1 MDSPGSTDTPN
12 TISGTVSLLNS
23 DAKPLIFSTGKVP
36 LKGVRVYA
44 QWFEHGVASPVY
56 TSVSD
61 DQGNWGIIM
70 QPFLGADGAVHTFD
84 ADPNLPEGE
93 KFRVWSDNPDPS
105 SYSVQYSWGNRQIF
119 PKTDAYELQGGTNFL
134 VGTNEIK
141 PVSIFYQANP
151 NREQWHLDAGSEN
164 LVDTSDVT
172 KDAYGQIR
180 GRAMWQYGVDSII
193 SSYGVTP
200 TTWAAKNPED
210 SWAPGLRV
218 TGSYLSDYG
227 VNYIN
232 DHFTSE
238 DGRKARESG
247 WTDKDEA
254 ELQTWIQ
261 TQIAREGKEKWIA
274 ETATATTGIDGTY
287 RLQFKGTFGNSAT
300 EKGIVSEGKFHK
312 LANSPADG
320 WWTAGAL
327 VSKHINFDYFA
338 LTAENAEG
346 VEIASATPRTGFVN
360 VSTQN
365 VWGVGNPGFQER
377 YDYNFVLQPSDPRFD
392 VTPYDSNVNFAK
404 IGDTAETKTTGLG
417 YKFDPD
423 RTYTITWTT
432 EEPQPDGS
440 SKTVEVKSCEMV
452 PPNQDGTLESCPLTV
467 PEDAFS
473 QGEKSRTYTATIRAV
488 TKDGKVSE
496 PFGIDSFTALPTPAA
511 PLGSVGDEYN
521 LPSNLELTVSKKSDA
536 KVSRGDYTTENP
548 LPEGLELD
556 PKTGT
561 ISGTPTK
568 PGTYPVTLTR
578 QYTVEVPGADPI
590 SGTQKVEYTIIITD
604 SPLADGQ
611 EGKEYSQKVE
621 PQGLPEGAS
630 VQNMQVTNLPE
641 GLKFDP
647 ETQTITGTPAEG
659 TSDQSPYAD
668 VKVTYDVVLPAGVNV
683 DGSEKVYIGKNPAD
697 VVKQHTDTVT
707 LNITKPEIVDDD
719 HDGVPNELDKCPE
732 TPEGQKVDENGCSL
746 SQKLEGS
753 YTDTPANIGKEATSA
768 APVFDNVKTEDA
780 KEADPAPKGSTF
792 ALGPNAPAGAK
803 VNETTGEVSYTPTLD
818 DAEKTIS
825 VPVVVTYPDNGGTDN
840 LTANF
845 VVGKKDA
852 DTHNPSYGDASGKP
866 GEEVTVPLVPGDKEL
881 PEGTTF
887 TGPKDDPSVTVDP
900 KTGEVKVTVPAD
912 AQPGSEITKE
922 ITVTYPDGSQE
933 TIPVKV
939 KVAEPIDYQP
949 AYKESPLVKPGE
961 TAKSTPS
968 YEGDTPAAANYS
980 IADGFVAPKGW
991 NVAIDKATGEV
1002 TVTTAAEGVEGQEL
1016 KVPVHV
1022 EYPGTGSAADDIEAT
1037 FQLDSDG
1044 DGVPDATDLCP
1055 GTPAGVK
1062 VDGSGCSLSQIYDG
1076 SYADTPAKV
1085 GKEAKSAAPVF
1096 DVVSTKDKQETEAA
1110 PEGSTFA
1117 LGEGAPEG
1125 AAVDPQTGV
1134 VSLTPAL
1141 EQAGTEVTVPVVVT
1155 YPDNSGTDNL
1165 TAKFVVEPKD
1175 ADTHNPAYEDA
1186 SGKPG
1191 ADVTVDQTG
1200 DTKLPEGTKFAGP
1213 EGDDTVTV
1221 DPKTGEVK
1229 VTVPADAKTGD
1240 VISKDITVTYPD
1252 GSQETVPV
1260 KVTVVPTDA
1269 DTHNPAYEDASG
1281 KPGADVTVD
1290 QTGDTKLPEGTKFAG
1305 PEGDDTV
1312 TVDPATGKVTV
1323 KVPADAKAGDV
1334 ISKDITV
1341 TYPDGSQETV
1351 PVKVTVV
1358 PTDADTHN
1366 PAYEDASGK
1375 PGADVTVDQTGDTKL
1390 PEGTKFAGPEGDD
1403 TVTVDPATGKVTVKV
1418 PADAKAGDVISK
1430 DITVTYPDGS
1440 QETVPVKVTV
1450 VPTDADTHNPSYGD
1464 ASGKPGEEVTVP
1476 LVPGDKELPEGTT
1489 FTGPKDDPSVT
1500 VDPKTGE
1507 VKVTVPAD
1515 AQPGSEIT
1523 KEITVTYPD
1532 GSQETIPVK
1541 VTVSEPAAKD
1551 ADKHTPGYGEAS
1563 GKPGEDVT
1571 VDQTGDKNLPEGTKF
1586 AGPEGDDTVTVDPAT
1601 GKVTVKVPADA
1612 KAGDVISKDI
1622 TVTYPDGS
1630 QDKATVKVK
1639 VTEPEVVVTD
1649 AEKHTPGYNDA
1660 SGKPGADVT
1669 VDQTGDTKL
1678 PEGTKFA
1685 GPEGDDTVTVDP
1697 ATGKVTVKV
1706 PADAKPGTEITK
1718 EITVTYPDAS
1728 QDKPTVKVTV
1738 TEPEKQ
1744 PTDADKYQP
1753 VYGDASGKPGDT
1765 VEVPQTA
1772 DLPKGTKFAGPEGDD
1787 TVTVDPATGKV
1798 TVKVPADAK
1807 PGSVIEKQITVTY
1820 PDGSKETVTVKVKVA
1835 EPTPVQTDA
1844 DKYQPVYGD
1853 ASGKPGDTVDV
1864 PQTADLP
1871 KGTKF
1876 AGPAGDDTVT
1886 VDPTTGKVSVK
1897 VPADAK
1903 PGSVI
1908 EKQITVTYPDG
1919 SQETVTVKVTVTE
1932 PADTTPKAEPSA
1944 PAADQSA
1951 QNQPAATEKAKAPKA
1966 KVQAPA
1972 EKPKRGKLSFTGSD
1986 VAGLAGIAALFAVA
2000 GVALV
2005 RRNKR
2010 K

>member
-1 MDSPGSTDTPN
+1 MQEKPKARRQRARRSLALLAVASLVGTGFGLPAAAYAQPRGGAHANLTPTDKTDVRSVPNSVDSPGSTDTPN

-172 KDAYGQIR
+172 KDAHGQIR

-218 TGSYLSDYG
+218 TGSYLSDYA
-227 VNYIN
+227 VKYIN
-232 DHFTSE
+232 DNFKSE

-300 EKGIVSEGKFHK
+300 EKGIVPEGKFHK

-568 PGTYPVTLTR
+568 PGTYLVTLTR

-604 SPLADGQ
+604 SQLADGQ

-719 HDGVPNELDKCPE
+719 HDGVPNELDKCEE

-852 DTHNPSYGDASGKP
+852 DTHNPSYGEASGKP

-933 TIPVKV
+933 TVPVKV

-1221 DPKTGEVK
+1221 DP
-1229 VTVPADAKTGD
+1229 
-1240 VISKDITVTYPD
+1240 
-1252 GSQETVPV
+1252 
-1260 KVTVVPTDA
+1260 
-1269 DTHNPAYEDASG
+1269 
-1281 KPGADVTVD
+1281 
-1290 QTGDTKLPEGTKFAG
+1290 
-1305 PEGDDTV
+1305 
-1312 TVDPATGKVTV
+1312 ATGKVTV

-1375 PGADVTVDQTGDTKL
+1375 PG
-1390 PEGTKFAGPEGDD
+1390 
-1403 TVTVDPATGKVTVKV
+1403 
-1418 PADAKAGDVISK
+1418 
-1430 DITVTYPDGS
+1430 
-1440 QETVPVKVTV
+1440 
-1450 VPTDADTHNPSYGD
+1450 
-1464 ASGKPGEEVTVP
+1464 EEVTVP

-1507 VKVTVPAD
+1507 VKVKVPAD

-1765 VEVPQTA
+1765 VDVPQTA

-1820 PDGSKETVTVKVKVA
+1820 PDGSKETVTV
-1835 EPTPVQTDA
+1835 
-1844 DKYQPVYGD
+1844 
-1853 ASGKPGDTVDV
+1853 
-1864 PQTADLP
+1864 
-1871 KGTKF
+1871 
-1876 AGPAGDDTVT
+1876 
-1886 VDPTTGKVSVK
+1886 
-1897 VPADAK
+1897 
-1903 PGSVI
+1903 
-1908 EKQITVTYPDG
+1908 
-1919 SQETVTVKVTVTE
+1919 
-1932 PADTTPKAEPSA
+1932 
-1944 PAADQSA
+1944 
-1951 QNQPAATEKAKAPKA
+1951 
-1966 KVQAPA
+1966 
-1972 EKPKRGKLSFTGSD
+1972 
-1986 VAGLAGIAALFAVA
+1986 
-2000 GVALV
+2000 
-2005 RRNKR
+2005 
-2010 K
+2010 

>member
-1 MDSPGSTDTPN
+1 MQEKPKARRQRARRSLALLAVASLVGTGFGLPAAAYAQPRGGAHANLAPTDKTDVRSVPNSVDSPGSTDTPN

-23 DAKPLIFSTGKVP
+23 DTKPLIFSTGKVP

-164 LVDTSDVT
+164 LVDTSNVT

-180 GRAMWQYGVDSII
+180 GKAMWQYGVDSII

-218 TGSYLSDYG
+218 TGSYLSDYA
-227 VNYIN
+227 VKYIN
-232 DHFTSE
+232 DNFKSE

-300 EKGIVSEGKFHK
+300 EKGIVPEGKFHK

-377 YDYNFVLQPSDPRFD
+377 YDYNFVLQSSDPRFD

-440 SKTVEVKSCEMV
+440 SKTVEVESCEMV
-452 PPNQDGTLESCPLTV
+452 RPNQDGTLESCPLTV

-473 QGEKSRTYTATIRAV
+473 HGEKSRTYTASIRAV

-604 SPLADGQ
+604 SPLTDGQ

-719 HDGVPNELDKCPE
+719 HDGVPNELGKCAE

-968 YEGDTPAAANYS
+968 YEGDTPAAAAYS

-1175 ADTHNPAYEDA
+1175 ADTHNPSYGDTT
-1186 SGKPG
+1186 GKPG
-1191 ADVTVDQTG
+1191 QDVKVPLVPG
-1200 DTKLPEGTKFAGP
+1200 DKELPEGTTFAGP
-1213 EGDDTVTV
+1213 KDDPSVTV

-1269 DTHNPAYEDASG
+1269 DTHNPG
-1281 KPGADVTVD
+1281 
-1290 QTGDTKLPEGTKFAG
+1290 
-1305 PEGDDTV
+1305 
-1312 TVDPATGKVTV
+1312 
-1323 KVPADAKAGDV
+1323 
-1334 ISKDITV
+1334 
-1341 TYPDGSQETV
+1341 
-1351 PVKVTVV
+1351 
-1358 PTDADTHN
+1358 
-1366 PAYEDASGK
+1366 
-1375 PGADVTVDQTGDTKL
+1375 
-1390 PEGTKFAGPEGDD
+1390 
-1403 TVTVDPATGKVTVKV
+1403 
-1418 PADAKAGDVISK
+1418 
-1430 DITVTYPDGS
+1430 
-1440 QETVPVKVTV
+1440 
-1450 VPTDADTHNPSYGD
+1450 YGD
-1464 ASGKPGEEVTVP
+1464 ATGPADSEVTVP

-1507 VKVTVPAD
+1507 VKVKVPAD
-1515 AQPGSEIT
+1515 AQPGTEIT

-1612 KAGDVISKDI
+1612 KTGDVISKDI

-1660 SGKPGADVT
+1660 SGKPGEDVT

-1765 VEVPQTA
+1765 VDVPQTA

-1876 AGPAGDDTVT
+1876 AGPEGDDAVT